1 MTHLRL
7 PGGTDVAEMAL
18 FDVDALPAARP
29 DDSTVAALEASN
41 RLVRFPTGGDG
52 GYLLHLY
59 VDEPIPAELQR
70 YCLADDKLTGA
81 FRTEQGNVAFG
92 GIESTF
98 VGFKPNR
105 HIRADGAIPQG
116 EYRYTAF
123 HTEFP
128 DELVS
133 QTLRV
138 EATSSELWLSR
149 APVVVSLATFALAV
163 ALAVTQRFGMAGLA
177 LLVGYFAV
185 KLIRQTRAY
194 QALISKRDAAQLDL
208 PSIVV
213 ELRSAP
219 PSHLPPS
226 I

>member
-116 EYRYTAF
+116 EYCYTAF

-128 DELVS
+128 DELVVS
-133 QTLRV
+133 VQSDHLEV
-138 EATSSELWLSR
+138 WLS
-149 APVVVSLATFALAV
+149 PCLT
-163 ALAVTQRFGMAGLA
+163 
-177 LLVGYFAV
+177 
-185 KLIRQTRAY
+185 KLKWRSWLPCTRA
-194 QALISKRDAAQLDL
+194 LTS
-208 PSIVV
+208 
-213 ELRSAP
+213 
-219 PSHLPPS
+219 
-226 I
+226 